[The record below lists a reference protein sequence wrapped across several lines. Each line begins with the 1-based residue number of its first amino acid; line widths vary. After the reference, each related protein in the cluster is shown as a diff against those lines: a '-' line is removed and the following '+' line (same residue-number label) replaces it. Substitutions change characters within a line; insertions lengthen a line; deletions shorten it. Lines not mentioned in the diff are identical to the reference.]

1 MSDKLLGEQ
10 PPERPEM
17 NAQDGTATKLE
28 KASQSPSRSRRRRWH
43 KRKKSKN
50 GIQADSN
57 GDPSFATS
65 REGEG
70 LSSSSSVP
78 SQIEEVKNQGF
89 GSKSKSRRSNRRP
102 GRSTKGRDDEKQPIS
117 TPPQTVLRGSG
128 KKTKRPKQDVYA
140 ALDLG
145 TNNCRLLVAVP
156 QQPGRF
162 KVVDAFSRIVRL
174 GEGLAASGRLSDAAM
189 DRAVEALKTCAEKLA
204 SKKVKGV
211 RLIATEACRR
221 AVNGSEFLQRVKIE
235 AGLDL
240 ELINRETE
248 ARLAVS
254 SCASLVDKKSAGVV
268 LFDIGGG
275 SSELALLDLRKKN
288 RHDLSSAM
296 VAWTSLPHGVVT
308 LSEKYGGGKLVTRA
322 VFEAMVEE
330 ISTLLQGFEGKEAL
344 AEAAQNG
351 EIHLLGTSGTVT
363 TLAGI
368 HLKLPKYDRKQVD
381 GIWMASKNVEAMI
394 EALVAMSYEERVANP
409 CIGEE
414 RADLVLAG
422 CAILAAINKLWPCPR
437 LRVADRGLREG
448 LLTEMMN
455 ADNAWQRRTNQ
466 NRNRRGKNR
475 GKKK

>member
-275 SSELALLDLRKKN
+275 SSELALLDLRKKI
-288 RHDLSSAM
+288 AM
-296 VAWTSLPHGVVT
+296 TYLLPWWHGLPYHTGWSPSQKNMAGGSLLPVQ
-308 LSEKYGGGKLVTRA
+308 Y
-322 VFEAMVEE
+322 
-330 ISTLLQGFEGKEAL
+330 
-344 AEAAQNG
+344 
-351 EIHLLGTSGTVT
+351 
-363 TLAGI
+363 
-368 HLKLPKYDRKQVD
+368 LKPWSRKSQ
-381 GIWMASKNVEAMI
+381 
-394 EALVAMSYEERVANP
+394 P
-409 CIGEE
+409 CCK
-414 RADLVLAG
+414 V
-422 CAILAAINKLWPCPR
+422 
-437 LRVADRGLREG
+437 LRERKRWLKRHRMG
-448 LLTEMMN
+448 KFTCLEL
-455 ADNAWQRRTNQ
+455 
-466 NRNRRGKNR
+466 RGP
-475 GKKK
+475 